1 MKLGITCDID
11 ASIEDVAKLML
22 KENTNH
28 IMVSENGILAGIITS
43 FDITKAVASH
53 KPKLEDVF
61 TKDVITVH
69 PEDAIEVAVQK
80 LEEHNISTLPVIN
93 KKNHI
98 LGMVSSED
106 LSRLLGRRKTK

>member
-1 MKLGITCDID
+1 
-11 ASIEDVAKLML
+11 
-22 KENTNH
+22 
-28 IMVSENGILAGIITS
+28 MVSENGQLAGIVTS

-61 TKDVITVH
+61 TKSVITVRA
-69 PEDAIEVAVQK
+69 EDSIEIAVQK

-93 KKNHI
+93 KKNRI

-106 LSRLLGRRKTK
+106 LSKILGRRKTK